1 MIYTTRAEKKQ
12 MADPSSGCPFKKT
25 TNRVDEKLNNG
36 HDIKLIWG
44 GRECFYFVVVN
55 VLVVNDTT

>member
-1 MIYTTRAEKKQ
+1 